1 MRTLYLSLM
10 MLALIPAQSLAQVWG
25 PHVHAVIIVTSAE
38 NPTCAPGNVNVAW
51 VIIIRKTDD
60 PTRASR
66 RYVSSLDGCADIRVK
81 ALVGTQITISGIM
94 QDRLAIQGLSPSLP
108 TINEQ
113 CFNTEAY
120 SVGLTDAG
128 FNEIDPN
135 DLSNI
140 INAQGY
146 GLFWDITD
154 MFTEEP
160 MTFVVTGCA
169 GGRCPQANTI
179 FNTDTGTQPNTCP
192 VLAPIL

>member
-1 MRTLYLSLM
+1 MKTLYLSLI
-10 MLALIPAQSLAQVWG
+10 MLALISSKSLAQVWG

-38 NPTCAPGNVNVAW
+38 NPTCALGNINVAW
-51 VIIIRKTDD
+51 VIIIRRADD

-66 RYVSSLDGCADIRVK
+66 RYVSSLDGCAVIRVK
-81 ALVGTQITISGIM
+81 APIATQITISGIM
-94 QDRLAIQGLSPSLP
+94 QDRLATQGLSPSLP
-108 TINEQ
+108 PINEQ

-120 SVGLTDAG
+120 SVGLKDGG

-135 DLSNI
+135 SPSNI

-160 MTFVVTGCA
+160 MTFVVAGCA
-169 GGRCPQANTI
+169 GGRCPQTDTI

-192 VLAPIL
+192 VLTPIL